1 MAQTDLWRA
10 LAPLIVHQTLRVESV
25 ETTGD
30 EVFLHLQILGDPGE
44 PIVVQAIMRCT
55 ICLYVRACAYGC
67 LDNIIWVCAMYVYV
81 LLHA

>member
-44 PIVVQAIMRCT
+44 PIVVQAIM
-55 ICLYVRACAYGC
+55 
-67 LDNIIWVCAMYVYV
+67 
-81 LLHA
+81 